1 MSTQFPIPRKL
12 MQQLLEEH
20 GKNPQEWNQELQDLI
35 NPTIE
40 ARDISAPMSGRIDKI
55 INTDYHYHWAFDR
68 CGASPDH
75 DRVESLR
82 YAGWEF
88 ASTDDVMMCAES
100 TIVGRSNNK
109 KSRDGKGFSEEIR
122 SGDRRL
128 MKLAIGKWR
137 SLRKAQN
144 LAAYQMAYPQPFDMK
159 GKAMSAEDLIP
170 GMKTRML
177 DAAEISEAHTQAV
190 RQNTPASQ

>member
-1 MSTQFPIPRKL
+1 MSATFPIPKKL

-20 GKNPQEWNQELQDLI
+20 GRNPQEWNQELQDLI

-40 ARDISAPMSGRIDKI
+40 ARDIAPPLSGRIEKI
-55 INTDYHYHWAFDR
+55 LNTDYHYHWAFDR
-68 CGASPDH
+68 CGSTPDH

-88 ASTDDVMMCAES
+88 ASTDDVRMCAES
-100 TIVGRSNNK
+100 TVIGRKQGRPSK
-109 KSRDGKGFSEEIR
+109 DGKGFSEEIR

-128 MKLAIGKWR
+128 MKLAMGKWR

-144 LAAYQMAYPQPFDMK
+144 IAAYQMAYPQPFDAK
-159 GKAMSAEDLIP
+159 GKAMTAENLIP
-170 GMKTRML
+170 GMPTRML
-177 DAAEISEAHTQAV
+177 EPKEITEAHEQAL
-190 RQNTPASQ
+190 RQNPQVQQ